1 MTKRLKRLLI
11 KNILNAVR
19 MQIGPEIIKRI
30 MEKFNVGLIGK
41 VDTKDPSAP
50 EHFEGEFF
58 SALNED
64 LNGSLI
70 VTPEG
75 ITFSLGDTK
84 KLGYEGNIET
94 PLQTMVFIIEGIVG
108 QYAFISPD
116 IYSSFKSSS
125 NVKFGRWGGGF
136 LITKEAF
143 FKEHWDKRVSWSKAK
158 WGFSNTGPIN
168 IFEMDQTFISEM
180 IDSTIKST
188 IEEFA
193 ASLRAEHGKK

>member
-1 MTKRLKRLLI
+1 MTKRLKKLLI
-11 KNILNAVR
+11 KNIISAVR

-30 MEKFNVGLIGK
+30 MEQFNVGLIGK
-41 VDTKDPSAP
+41 VTTKDPSAP

-64 LNGSLI
+64 LNRSVI
-70 VTPEG
+70 VTQEG

-94 PLQTMVFIIEGIVG
+94 PLQTMVFIMEGILG
-108 QYAFISPD
+108 EYAFISPD
-116 IYSSFKSSS
+116 IYKLRKSGGS
-125 NVKFGRWGGGF
+125 VKFGRWAGGF
-136 LITKEAF
+136 LITREAF
-143 FKEHWDKRVSWSKAK
+143 IKEGWDKIVPWSQAR
-158 WGFSNTGPIN
+158 WGFSNTGPID
-168 IFEMDQTFISEM
+168 IFFVDQIFISEM
-180 IDSTIKST
+180 IKVTIKST

>member
-11 KNILNAVR
+11 KNILNVVR

-41 VDTKDPSAP
+41 ISLKDPAAP
-50 EHFEGEFF
+50 EHFEGDFF

-64 LNGSLI
+64 LNGSLV

-75 ITFSLGDTK
+75 ITFFLGDTK
-84 KLGYEGNIET
+84 KLGYEGNIKT
-94 PLQTMVFIIEGIVG
+94 PLQTMVFLIEGLLG

-116 IYSSFKSSS
+116 IYSSFKPGS

-136 LITKEAF
+136 LITREAF
-143 FKEHWDKRVSWSKAK
+143 IKEKWDKRISWSKAR

-168 IFEMDQTFISEM
+168 IFDIDQEFISEI
-180 IDSTIKST
+180 IDNTIKAT
-188 IEEFA
+188 IEDFA
-193 ASLRAEHGKK
+193 ASLRAEH

>member
-1 MTKRLKRLLI
+1 MTKRLKNLLI
-11 KNILNAVR
+11 KNIVSAVR

-41 VDTKDPSAP
+41 VTTKDPSAP

-64 LNGSLI
+64 LNSSLV
-70 VTPEG
+70 VTQEG

-94 PLQTMVFIIEGIVG
+94 PLQTMVFILEGILG
-108 QYAFISPD
+108 EYAFISPD
-116 IYSSFKSSS
+116 IYKSYKSGS
-125 NVKFGRWGGGF
+125 NVQFGRWSGGF

-143 FKEHWDKRVSWSKAK
+143 IKEGWDKRVSWSQAR

-168 IFEMDQTFISEM
+168 IFEIDQTFISEM
-180 IDSTIKST
+180 VEVIIKST